1 MLQNYR
7 TSDFSERE
15 INQTIDSAYAQTQN
29 FGTKYY
35 EDEERVNN
43 IRVKLRRGASK
54 SEVRK
59 QLEDSDIENVVI
71 ESVLNRVEEE
81 NQQKQFWTK
90 SDKGVIKIVH
100 ILFKQFLEDNGFY
113 KYCPEGSKNYV
124 FVKVTNN
131 LVDHTDEKQIKD
143 FVLNNIIDLDDASVY
158 NHFADQ
164 VRYFRTKHTQHLS
177 LIHI

>member
-1 MLQNYR
+1 MTEGQRNNNCYILASSFNDFGVNKSLAGYVVQNYR

-90 SDKGVIKIVH
+90 I
-100 ILFKQFLEDNGFY
+100 
-113 KYCPEGSKNYV
+113 
-124 FVKVTNN
+124 
-131 LVDHTDEKQIKD
+131 
-143 FVLNNIIDLDDASVY
+143 
-158 NHFADQ
+158 
-164 VRYFRTKHTQHLS
+164 
-177 LIHI
+177 